1 MKKVLLFSVI
11 ILGLHVLFS
20 YKQENRNERNAAT
33 LHFTDIHIHAEE
45 IIDFKKF
52 CYANFYHLRTHVI
65 VERGGDNH
73 VRH

>member
-1 MKKVLLFSVI
+1 MTLFS
-11 ILGLHVLFS
+11 F
-20 YKQENRNERNAAT
+20 KQENKMKGMRQPCISQT
-33 LHFTDIHIHAEE
+33 STFLLKE

-52 CYANFYHLRTHVI
+52 CYANFYHLRTHVKVTGVLKLLWTHVI